1 MNGPHPTS
9 QHPNSKNLHHI
20 SITIFVTNFPTTVS
34 SKDLWKLC
42 DRQGVVADVYIA
54 RKLSKSGRRFGFV
67 RFIKNPDHDGVNV
80 VYSVK
85 KKIDLDDCGTRGHGG
100 DGGGYDRPPTHHIPT
115 GCGGCFANRCKSH
128 HGKPNWVKGKAVR
141 MHYPRQERAG
151 DAFVLPFLA
160 KGPDGAKGG
169 DLDKDRDCRTPIL
182 TVKPSHS
189 IQSLDKYQFGHPTA
203 FAKVYTIPTRFSPGS
218 ALDWDAQLAFWNDPR
233 NLARAAQN
241 RQNRAKKHSLCS
253 LSLTLEDVEAAASR
267 LQHRDGCALHRRRD
281 HGHRSKGQA
290 AGAPSRLFES
300 SLEFRGASESGGC
313 GDDEPGGDEDVTRM
327 RRMRNLLEIMRAP
340 PSRSRKSPGNE
351 SLASF
356 PLQLIPGDMSP
367 EIGFPSD
374 KSPGKAWKYRWGLW

>member
-1 MNGPHPTS
+1 MSPGKVFNICKKRPPKQIYVYSSRGREQLSRAENEPRERTS
-9 QHPNSKNLHHI
+9 QVDSRRKSPSEFDHPIENPSEINLLEI
-20 SITIFVTNFPTTVS
+20 NF
-34 SKDLWKLC
+34 
-42 DRQGVVADVYIA
+42 G
-54 RKLSKSGRRFGFV
+54 KSLV
-67 RFIKNPDHDGVNV
+67 DGVRYV
-80 VYSVK
+80 VQSR
-85 KKIDLDDCGTRGHGG
+85 D
-100 DGGGYDRPPTHHIPT
+100 
-115 GCGGCFANRCKSH
+115 
-128 HGKPNWVKGKAVR
+128 
-141 MHYPRQERAG
+141 ERRTTQNNGICA
-151 DAFVLPFLA
+151 P
-160 KGPDGAKGG
+160 GPDGEMSYGQLQEILEFKYLSFKVALKGG
-169 DLDKDRDCRTPIL
+169 QDALPPPGTRRNLGLKKITDDKGPVPIRFEWDDKKTMMAPRTPIL

-374 KSPGKAWKYRWGLW
+374 KSPGKAWKYHWGLW